1 MVTQELAAHNDMQKI
16 AALEVLPRYKSY
28 DIVSAML
35 LKHPQIVN
43 DATKILEEGYVP
55 TEYCESAKV
64 FKSYKKELNF
74 KVKELPLYNTHI

>member
-43 DATKILEEGYVP
+43 DATKIL
-55 TEYCESAKV
+55 
-64 FKSYKKELNF
+64 
-74 KVKELPLYNTHI
+74 